1 MSIKCPVC
9 KESELRRIMTEQGV
23 IVDCCPACKGVWL
36 DKGEILLFAKDSG
49 LIKEEIEKGVQQ
61 GLPSGCTCPE
71 TNESMIK
78 IPLLNN
84 TLFADYCPTTQALWL
99 GEDELK
105 KLAHNAHKDLSIT
118 FDEKD
123 LARLQSNKMQERR
136 AEEGNRFHKTLGLL
150 PLPNLALRSSTVL
163 IGLYGLLVVALIM
176 LVEFAGLSP
185 HVAFIIGIAI
195 CTFQFL
201 LGPFVMDLSLRWFYK
216 MHWVSPADLP
226 SHLRDFVQTTCEKHG
241 MKFPRMGLIHDG
253 SPNAF
258 TYGHHPN
265 NARIVVTQG
274 ILDLLN
280 EQEAESVVAHE
291 IGHAKH
297 WDMLI
302 MTVAQVVPLILY
314 YIYRTVIS
322 IKTDGDD
329 DTGGYRLAI
338 AIGAFVLYIISEYV
352 VLWLSRTRE
361 YYADRFAGETMGDP
375 NFLASALVKIG
386 YGLAGQQPEK
396 DTEKGK
402 EKAKKGNAPLEAVG
416 ALGIFDIHTARSLA
430 VTGYNKS
437 GSMGG
442 EVDKG
447 NLKGAMRWDLWNPW
461 AKYHEIHSTHP
472 LIANRLRYLSN
483 QAASSGLTP
492 YIVFDEVKTESYW
505 DEFLV
510 DIGVRFSPLLAVLV
524 FGGLYLWN
532 PSGPFLG
539 LGIAALGISLLFKTL
554 FSYKHGHF
562 PEMTIANLL
571 KEVKVSSVRPVPC
584 TLKGMV
590 IGRGV
595 PGLIWS
601 EDFVLQDDTGIIF
614 LDYKQP
620 FRIWEFLFAI
630 FRRESLQNQ
639 EVTIT
644 GWYRRAPIPYVELK
658 TLNSSLKQR
667 TCYVYHFKLASAII
681 VTAIGLF
688 VILAV

>member
-9 KESELRRIMTEQGV
+9 KESELKKVMTEQGV
-23 IVDCCPACKGVWL
+23 IVDCCPNCKGVWL
-36 DKGEILLFAKDSG
+36 EKGEILLFAKNSR
-49 LIKEEIEKGVQQ
+49 LIKEEIERGVQQ
-61 GLPSGCTCPE
+61 RLPSECTCPG

-84 TLFADYCPTTQALWL
+84 TVFADYCPTTHELWL
-99 GEDELK
+99 GDDELK
-105 KLAHNAHKDLSIT
+105 KLAQNSGKDLSIT
-118 FDEKD
+118 FDEKS
-123 LARLQSNKMQERR
+123 LARMQSNRMQERNTG
-136 AEEGNRFHKTLGLL
+136 EGAYMRKTLGLL
-150 PLPNLALRSSTVL
+150 PLPSLALRSSTML
-163 IGLYGLLVVALIM
+163 IGLFGLLVVALIT

-185 HVAFIIGIAI
+185 TVALTIGIAM

-201 LGPFVMDLSLRWFYK
+201 LGPFVMDFSLRWFYK
-216 MHWVSPADLP
+216 MHWVSPTDLP
-226 SHLRDFVQTTCEKHG
+226 SHLSDFIQTTCEKHR

-280 EQEAESVVAHE
+280 EQEAEAVVAHE

-302 MTVAQVVPLILY
+302 MTIAQVVPLILY

-322 IKTDGDD
+322 IKSSRDD
-329 DTGGYRLAI
+329 DSGSYRLAI
-338 AIGAFVLYIISEYV
+338 AIGAYVLYIISEYV

-361 YYADRFAGETMGDP
+361 YYADRFAGENIENP
-375 NFLASALVKIG
+375 NLLASALVKIG
-386 YGLAGQQPEK
+386 YGLAGQQPQK
-396 DTEKGK
+396 DTDKGK
-402 EKAKKGNAPLEAVG
+402 GKTKKQNAPLEAIG
-416 ALGIFDIHTARSLA
+416 ALGIFDMHTARSLA
-430 VTGYNKS
+430 ITSYSRS

-442 EVDKG
+442 EVDKE

-461 AKYHEIHSTHP
+461 AKYYEIHSTHP

-483 QAASSGLTP
+483 QAASRGLTP
-492 YIVFDEVKTESYW
+492 YIVFDEVKRESYW

-510 DIGVRFSPLLAVLV
+510 DIGVQFSPLLAVLV
-524 FGGLYLWN
+524 FGGLYLWS
-532 PSGPFLG
+532 PTGPFLG
-539 LGIAALGISLLFKTL
+539 LGIAALGISLLFKAL
-554 FSYKHGHF
+554 FSYKHDYF

-571 KEVKVSSVRPVPC
+571 KNVKVSSVRPVPC
-584 TLKGMV
+584 TLKGRI

-614 LDYKQP
+614 LDYRQP

-658 TLNSSLKQR
+658 TLNSPIKQR
-667 TCYVYHFKLASAII
+667 TCYVYHFKLASAVILT
-681 VTAIGLF
+681 VIGLF
-688 VILAV
+688 LILTV